1 MKKHIKRL
9 LRIILPVILIPIAGF
24 LLFLTAAQIF
34 QFSPPLIEETEI
46 LSSGSP
52 DLPASVPIGESLR
65 ILDWNIGYGGL
76 DAGSDFVMDGGTQG
90 LPESRSRVE
99 ENLLGISGQ
108 IKSVDADFYLF
119 QEVDRYSK
127 RSYRVDQA
135 KILSS
140 LKPAYDSRFAMN
152 FKVFFIPYPVH
163 QPIGRVKSGLLSL
176 STYKV
181 AESLRHQLPGS
192 YSWPTRLF
200 MLRRCI
206 SVSRYD
212 TGNSGRSFYLA
223 NVHLSAYDDGGMRR
237 QQLEYLKQ
245 WMKELYSRGDY
256 VILGGDWNS
265 LFPGVSF
272 EDFAPYTTTEKNL
285 YWIQNIPENWTPEK
299 WQWGWDPEVPSCRTL
314 DQAYIPGE
322 NFRTIIDGFLV
333 SPNVQIDEIRT
344 SDAEFSFSDHNPV
357 SLKFKLKP

>member
-9 LRIILPVILIPIAGF
+9 LIILLIVILIPITGF
-24 LLFLTAAQIF
+24 LVFLAAAQIF
-34 QFSPPLIEETEI
+34 QYSPPLTEETEI
-46 LSSGSP
+46 LSPGSLK
-52 DLPASVPIGESLR
+52 LPVIVPISESLR

-76 DAGSDFVMDGGTQG
+76 DAGSDFVMDGGSQG

-99 ENLLGISGQ
+99 ENLKGISRQ
-108 IKSVDADFYLF
+108 IKSIDADFYLF

-135 KILSS
+135 EILSS

-181 AESLRHQLPGS
+181 AESLRHQIPGS

-212 TGNSGRSFYLA
+212 TGVPGRSLYLA

-237 QQLEYLKQ
+237 EQLEYLKK
-245 WMKELYSRGDY
+245 WMMELYSRGDY
-256 VILGGDWNS
+256 VVLGGDWNS
-265 LFPGVSF
+265 LFPGVGF
-272 EDFAPYTTTEKNL
+272 EDFAPYTTTKENL
-285 YWIQNIPENWTPEK
+285 YWIQEIPDNWTPEE
-299 WQWGWDPEVPSCRTL
+299 WQWGWDPDVSSCRTL
-314 DQAYIPGE
+314 DQAYVPGE

-333 SPNVQIDEIRT
+333 SPNIEIDNVRA
-344 SDAEFSFSDHNPV
+344 SDSAFSYSDHNPV
-357 SLKFKLKP
+357 GLEFKLKP

>member
-1 MKKHIKRL
+1 MKKHNERL
-9 LRIILPVILIPIAGF
+9 LTILLLVLLIPITGF
-24 LLFLTAAQIF
+24 LVFLTAAQIF
-34 QFSPPLIEETEI
+34 QYSPPLIEESEI
-46 LSSGSP
+46 LSTGSP
-52 DLPASVPIGESLR
+52 ALPVIVPIGESLR

-99 ENLLGISGQ
+99 ENLQGISRQ
-108 IKSVDADFYLF
+108 IKSIDADFYLF

-135 KILSS
+135 EILNS

-152 FKVFFIPYPVH
+152 FKMFFIPYPVH
-163 QPIGRVKSGLLSL
+163 QPIGRVRSGLLSL
-176 STYKV
+176 SIYKV
-181 AESLRHQLPGS
+181 AESRRHQLPGS

-212 TGNSGRSFYLA
+212 TDIPGRSLFLT

-245 WMKELYSRGDY
+245 WMMELYSRGDY

-265 LFPGVSF
+265 LFPEEGF
-272 EDFAPYTTTEKNL
+272 DDFAPYTTTEENL
-285 YWIQNIPENWTPEK
+285 FWIQRIPENWTPEE

-333 SPNVQIDEIRT
+333 SPNVQIDEVKT
-344 SDAEFSFSDHNPV
+344 YNAEFSYSDHNPV